1 MMEAFEIADVLT
13 QQADSGRLYLEFM
26 RSRALSVGVYVLPA
40 DAADPQSPH
49 AEDEVYYVVAGRGS
63 ITVDGESRALEPG
76 SVVFVGAEVEHRF
89 HDITEDL
96 QLLVFFA
103 PPESS

>member
-1 MMEAFEIADVLT
+1 MEAFEIADVLA
-13 QQADSGRLYLEFM
+13 QQAESGRLYLEFM
-26 RSRALSVGVYVLPA
+26 RSEALSVGVYVLPA
-40 DAADPQSPH
+40 DAVDPQSPH
-49 AEDEVYYVVAGRGS
+49 AEDEVYYVVSGRGS
-63 ITVDGESRALEPG
+63 ITVDGEARILEPG
-76 SVVFVGAEVEHRF
+76 SVVFVGAEVEHKF